1 MNTVYRFRD
10 RVRLILAL
18 GCLGFGPVVV
28 ASSRAADA
36 LQLLA
41 LPGHVLIMRHANA
54 PGVGD
59 PPGMVLDDCATQ
71 RNLDERGRA
80 QAKNLG
86 GRLRSA
92 GLAELRVFT
101 SQWCRCRETAR
112 LLGVGRVEDLPA
124 LNSFFEQQERREVQ
138 VRALREF
145 LAQLPRDDR
154 PVVLV
159 THQVNIT
166 ALTGYYPAS
175 GEGLVLRLRADGG
188 FERVAELSGE
198 N

>member
-1 MNTVYRFRD
+1 MNAVHRFRA
-10 RVRLILAL
+10 RVRRFIVL
-18 GCLGFGPVVV
+18 GCLGIGPVV
-28 ASSRAADA
+28 AGPARAADA
-36 LQLLA
+36 LQMLA
-41 LPGHVLIMRHANA
+41 QPGHVLIMRHANA

-71 RNLDERGRA
+71 RNLDERGRT

-86 GRLRSA
+86 GRLRSV
-92 GLAELRVFT
+92 GLAELRVLT

-112 LLGVGRVEDLPA
+112 LLAVGRVEDLPA
-124 LNSFFEQQERREVQ
+124 LNSFFEQPERREAQ
-138 VRALREF
+138 IRTLREF
-145 LAQLPRDDR
+145 MAQLPRHGR

-175 GEGLVLRLRADGG
+175 GAGLVLRLRADGG
-188 FERVAELSGE
+188 FERVAELPEE